1 MLPWDDTIAAL
12 ASAPGGSDR
21 GLLRVSGPETGL
33 VLERLWEGT
42 PHPTP
47 PFQRGRHALRLRLP
61 GGRGVIPV
69 EVQAWPTSRSYTGQP
84 LAELHLPGSPPLL
97 QAVLARLYACG
108 ARPARPGEFTLRAF
122 LAGKVDLLQAEGV
135 LGVIDATDHHEL
147 ATALGQL
154 AGGLSSKLTQLRGDL
169 LELVAD
175 LEAGLDFV
183 EEDIEFVSRADVR
196 RRVEAARQL
205 VMRLA
210 TQAHERM
217 HAGERP
223 RVVLA
228 GLPNAG
234 KSTLFNALLG
244 TGRALVSPIAG
255 TTRDY
260 LTAVWRCGGR
270 EVELVDTAGW
280 EPSVTAFGPQVSA
293 LREDQFQ
300 RADLVLWCTAADLPT
315 VERHAD
321 LGRRQTLMDQGVP
334 VLSIRT
340 KSDARNGGDSP
351 ESVDND
357 PAVKVSVARGTGL
370 AELTSHV
377 AATLSRPGGRE
388 RSWLGASAARCA
400 ASLHAALAAL
410 THAEELAAS
419 PAGDE
424 LIAAELR
431 GALHELGA
439 IVGAVYTDDLL
450 DRIFSKFCIG
460 K

>member
-21 GLLRVSGPETGL
+21 GLLRVSGPATGS
-33 VLERLWEGT
+33 VLERLWEQTVPPAT
-42 PHPTP
+42 P
-47 PFQRGRHALRLRLP
+47 FRRGRHALRLRLP
-61 GGRGVIPV
+61 DGRGVIPV
-69 EVQAWPTSRSYTGQP
+69 DVQAWPTPRSYTGQP

-147 ATALGQL
+147 ATALEQL
-154 AGGLSSKLTQLRGDL
+154 AGGLSSRLTQLRGEL

-183 EEDIEFVSRADVR
+183 EEDIEFVSRDDVR
-196 RRVEAARQL
+196 RRVEAAHQL
-205 VMRLA
+205 VARLA

-244 TGRALVSPIAG
+244 TGRALVSPVAG

-260 LTAVWRCGGR
+260 LTAIWPCGGR

-280 EPSVTAFGPQVSA
+280 EPLPTAFGPQLAA
-293 LREDQFQ
+293 LRDDQFR
-300 RADLVLWCTAADLPT
+300 RADLVIWCTAADLPT
-315 VERHAD
+315 DELHAD
-321 LGRRQTLMDQGVP
+321 MGRRKVLLDQGVP

-340 KSDARNGGDSP
+340 KSDTRHDAEPP
-351 ESVDND
+351 ESIDHPSPVE
-357 PAVKVSVARGTGL
+357 VSVAIGTGL
-370 AELTSHV
+370 ADLTSHV
-377 AATLSRPGGRE
+377 AAALSRPGGRE
-388 RSWLGASAARCA
+388 RPWLGASAARCE
-400 ASLHAALAAL
+400 ASLRGAL
-410 THAEELAAS
+410 TALSLAQELASS